1 MVYLSR
7 QEVRFDMPVSEVS
20 SRRSSVAADVQN
32 KSATLNIQ
40 EPVAR
45 QIRTLSAT
53 SKANA
58 ATRRKS
64 MSLYSR
70 SHQAGQTELP
80 HQLAAKIANTYKLR
94 PDADKRF
101 RCNDVKDAID
111 RVLESHL
118 KELPYDPEKCKSL
131 LPCIADEIKDKVKV
145 LGFERFKLVCVV
157 TIGQLNNQG
166 VRVASRCLWDVE
178 TDRVASS
185 SFCGND
191 LFATA
196 AVFGIYRE

>member
-1 MVYLSR
+1 
-7 QEVRFDMPVSEVS
+7 MPVSEVS

-32 KSATLNIQ
+32 KPATLNIQ

-80 HQLAAKIANTYKLR
+80 HQLTAKIANTYKLR

-101 RCNDVKDAID
+101 RCNDVKDTID